1 MKMRQFLRYYIC
13 CNTATV
19 TIVIDHSSCNCSY
32 YLEEQGVQI
41 EFPRCNKYTQKKGGQ
56 QICDVLLIEVFLFF
70 HLKEQWRCHLC
81 HLIVAFQI
89 QVAVKSISNN
99 LFLSERLCLKIDIS

>member
-1 MKMRQFLRYYIC
+1 MRQFLWYYIC
-13 CNTATV
+13 CNTANV
-19 TIVIDHSSCNCSY
+19 TIVIDNSSCNCSC
-32 YLEEQGVQI
+32 YLEEEGVQI
-41 EFPRCNKYTQKKGGQ
+41 EFPRCIKYNQKMGGQ

-70 HLKEQWRCHLC
+70 HLKEQWRCHLY
-81 HLIVAFQI
+81 QI

>member
-1 MKMRQFLRYYIC
+1 M
-13 CNTATV
+13 
-19 TIVIDHSSCNCSY
+19 
-32 YLEEQGVQI
+32 
-41 EFPRCNKYTQKKGGQ
+41 GGQ

-70 HLKEQWRCHLC
+70 HLKEQWRCHLY
-81 HLIVAFQI
+81 QI